1 MSSYFVFNFGYQ
13 YAKLNIAEQIE
24 KCATLTVK
32 NAGHMSKYYGHD
44 FKGKKE
50 TIWNHADALTNSQWA
65 KCFRE
70 EFNRR

>member
-13 YAKLNIAEQIE
+13 YAKLNISEQIE
-24 KCATLTVK
+24 KCAVATVK
-32 NAGHMSKYYGHD
+32 NADGMHEYYGHD
-44 FKGKKE
+44 FKDAS

-65 KCFRE
+65 KCFRK